1 MAEDTPR
8 ISVVIPTLQEEKLI
22 ARTLAQFDAALRKKF
37 RIEVVVSD
45 GGSRDKTLV
54 LAREFADVLVTNC
67 EGTKQNISIGR
78 NEGSR
83 AAHGEILV
91 FINGDTIIDDLESF
105 FSKMIIVMND
115 KGIVAATCKVKVH
128 HDEENLFDRLFHASL
143 NIYFWILNV
152 IGLGMGRGECQVVR
166 RDLFFALGGYNES
179 IAAGEDFDLFVRLRK
194 RGKIAFLWSLSVRE
208 SPRRYRKYGY
218 LKISILWFINAIAV
232 LFLGRSYVDHWEPV
246 R

>member
-1 MAEDTPR
+1 MPR

-22 ARTLAQFDAALRKKF
+22 ARTLAQFDSGLRT
-37 RIEVVVSD
+37 RYHIEVVVSD
-45 GGSRDKTLV
+45 GGSTDKTLI
-54 LAREFADVLVTNC
+54 LARECADVIVTNC
-67 EGTKQNISIGR
+67 EGVKQNISIGR
-78 NEGSR
+78 NAGAR

-91 FINGDTIIDDLESF
+91 FINGDTIIDDIESF
-105 FSKMIIVMND
+105 FSIVTNIMQE
-115 KGIVAATCKVKVH
+115 KSIAAATCKVKVH
-128 HDEENLFDRLFHASL
+128 RDEENLFDRFFHSCL
-143 NIYFWILNV
+143 NVYFWILNV

-166 RDLFFALGGYNES
+166 REQFFALGGYNEC
-179 IAAGEDFDLFVRLRK
+179 IAAGEDFDLFVRLRR

-218 LKISILWFINAIAV
+218 IQISILWFINAIAV